1 MRLTRRRAG
10 PPGEQRALSDGNEH
24 RHVVMSRQIKTLSAC
39 SVGDR
44 WQLDLLETFARQ
56 VHTSGEAA
64 QDRCALSSPWNGVSA
79 VGA

>member
-1 MRLTRRRAG
+1 
-10 PPGEQRALSDGNEH
+10 
-24 RHVVMSRQIKTLSAC
+24 MSRQIKTLSAC

-79 VGA
+79 IGA